1 MSIPIE
7 FIKTDDE
14 LLLADILVSWSIE
27 DVAKLV
33 EEMGPQLSNR
43 PASPCGVFRS
53 RRAIASHQALQHEC
67 GSRRST
73 RKH

>member
-7 FIKTDDE
+7 FTKTDDE
-14 LLLADILVSWSIE
+14 LLLADILESWSIE

-33 EEMGPQLSNR
+33 EEMGPQANR

-53 RRAIASHQALQHEC
+53 RRVVASHQALEREC
-67 GSRRST
+67 GSRRSR